1 MSVNK
6 NTNIKTVVRFVYILV
21 IALTLVYAT
30 AYAEP
35 AAPANK
41 PAGNSTAPA
50 PGYQIL
56 PPGGYPIYT
65 ESPEQ
70 RCSKL
75 KDELK
80 TVRKKVSET
89 CGEPKECAR
98 KMKACLGA
106 PQTSQDAAAIMA
118 QIFGKSTSEVRQN
131 CTDTPSSYESKR
143 KSYQDKIESLGKEI
157 RSLEKDDA
165 DIDERYQEKV
175 VKLQEAFAKEQ
186 KDLETLQEEIDSKN
200 MEEEKNALD
209 EDQKAAANLS
219 KLMEAKMQLR
229 NELSTATVKAQ
240 SAMIEASEEI
250 SRGDCIAQV
259 KKFKKEMK
267 SGESTRASSAGDLI
281 GSGNSLRKQLET
293 RFNACMEIMTLRR
306 KEIGRELSEKV
317 AAISFKMD
325 ENAQQIQ
332 QLEDYNKKSAEQREK
347 RAQLMVDKKQKAIK
361 ASVQKTQ
368 QIQGQLAQEGEL
380 AKKKHASVQKA
391 QGEVNQFRNKANT
404 DLISLGIMDPAKG
417 SSSDT
422 DTNKDVAAAYELGT
436 LENEYTKTAECC
448 AGEKAGADPLCG
460 GVTKGLKPKG
470 TYKKTGG
477 NE

>member
-1 MSVNK
+1 MSVSK

-21 IALTLVYAT
+21 IALTLVYAA
-30 AYAEP
+30 AYAKDTP
-35 AAPANK
+35 AVKDAPSK
-41 PAGNSTAPA
+41 SDSTKSDSEARADWERDRYRPS
-50 PGYQIL
+50 Q
-56 PPGGYPIYT
+56 
-65 ESPEQ
+65 E
-70 RCSKL
+70 
-75 KDELK
+75 ELCIAQAAK
-80 TVRKKVSET
+80 VTDARKKYYQS
-89 CGEPKECAR
+89 CGQPTECGK
-98 KMKACLGA
+98 KMKACLGT
-106 PQTSQDAAAIMA
+106 PTTSAGTAEIFA
-118 QIFGKSTSEVRQN
+118 QMLGKEVSDVRQN
-131 CTDTPSSYESKR
+131 CVDTPSSYESKR
-143 KSYQDKIESLGKEI
+143 KSFQDKIESLGKEI

-165 DIDERYQEKV
+165 DIDEKYQEKV

-259 KKFKKEMK
+259 KKFKKDMK
-267 SGESTRASSAGDLI
+267 SADSIRSSSAGDLI
-281 GSGNSLRKQLET
+281 GSGNTLRKQLET

-332 QLEDYNKKSAEQREK
+332 QLEDYNKKSAEQRQK

-361 ASVQKTQ
+361 ASIQKTQ
-368 QIQGQLAQEGEL
+368 QMQSQSLQEGEL
-380 AKKKHASVQKA
+380 AKKKHASIQKA
-391 QGEVNQFRNKANT
+391 MVETTQFRTKTNA
-404 DLISLGIMDPAKG
+404 DLIGLGIMDSSKSSNSDSSDKSAIADWSDYADLAKEYSENPKCCPTLDG
-417 SSSDT
+417 VAPTGLCAENSSS
-422 DTNKDVAAAYELGT
+422 NIKM
-436 LENEYTKTAECC
+436 
-448 AGEKAGADPLCG
+448 
-460 GVTKGLKPKG
+460 LKKIRG
-470 TYKKTGG
+470 S
-477 NE
+477 N

>member
-30 AYAEP
+30 AYAKDTP
-35 AAPANK
+35 AAKDAPSRSESTKSGSEAREDRDRDRYGRSEKELCRDQANK
-41 PAGNSTAPA
+41 VDDA
-50 PGYQIL
+50 
-56 PPGGYPIYT
+56 
-65 ESPEQ
+65 
-70 RCSKL
+70 
-75 KDELK
+75 
-80 TVRKKVSET
+80 RKKVSQS
-89 CGEPKECAR
+89 CGQPTECAK
-98 KMKACLGA
+98 KMKACLGT
-106 PQTSQDAAAIMA
+106 P
-118 QIFGKSTSEVRQN
+118 STSADTADIFAKMLGKEVSDVRQN

-143 KSYQDKIESLGKEI
+143 KSFQDKIEGLGKEI
-157 RSLEKDDA
+157 RGLEKDDA

-186 KDLETLQEEIDSKN
+186 KDLESLQEEIDSKN

-267 SGESTRASSAGDLI
+267 SGDSNRSSSAGDLI
-281 GSGNSLRKQLET
+281 GSGNTLRKQLET

-380 AKKKHASVQKA
+380 AKKKHATIQKA
-391 QGEVNQFRNKANT
+391 IVETSTYRNKANGE
-404 DLISLGIMDPAKG
+404 LIG
-417 SSSDT
+417 
-422 DTNKDVAAAYELGT
+422 LGT
-436 LENEYTKTAECC
+436 MDSSTTANNDSSVKSATGDWIDYATLASNYGNDTSCC
-448 AGEKAGADPLCG
+448 PETDNPVGLCAEGKSAGVKKAKKLSG
-460 GVTKGLKPKG
+460 GK
-470 TYKKTGG
+470 
-477 NE
+477 